1 MADNTQLN
9 QNVSSGNVIATE
21 DIGNG
26 VQAQRVKL
34 IVGAQHTDGGD
45 VSTTNQMPVDVY
57 NVAGSQV
64 NPSSDD
70 VIMLLRRHVDIFE
83 PLSIQDS
90 NNRQKVCIDS
100 ITGAL
105 TLATITSVGTVT
117 TVTTVSTVTTCSTVT
132 NVSQL
137 GGYPIQWNLI
147 DQARNAYANGI
158 RRSLAFS

>member
-1 MADNTQLN
+1 MSDNTQLN
-9 QNVSSGNVIATE
+9 QNVTSGNVIATE
-21 DIGNG
+21 DIGGG

-34 IVGAQHTDGGD
+34 ILGAQHTDNGD
-45 VSTTNQMPVDVY
+45 LSTTNQMPVDLY

-70 VIMLLRRHVDIFE
+70 VVILLRRLVDICE

-90 NNRQKVCIDS
+90 SNRQKVTIDS
-100 ITGAL
+100 ITGSL
-105 TLATITSVGTVT
+105 TLATVTGVGTVT
-117 TVTTVSTVTTCSTVT
+117 
-132 NVSQL
+132 NIQQF
-137 GGYPIQWNLI
+137 GGYPIQWTLM